1 MKKSVLKN
9 FAIFLRCFPVNIAKL
24 LRTPNLKFTESLH
37 RIFQYLTFTFFSSVF
52 YGIFEQ
58 FHFQFFTTV
67 EELYL
72 NFLIFLSLLSRITL
86 TNRIIHNVK
95 NIFILHINIDCK
107 FIVIQSELRVDIRY
121 NRFSESGFNT
131 DSWSNIFAIGSFFKE
146 LYQWL

>member
-1 MKKSVLKN
+1 MPASRSYYFPVAKWQGYVTGVTSSHQRGSMKKSVLKN

-37 RIFQYLTFTFFSSVF
+37 RIFLYLIFTCFSSVF

-58 FHFQFFTTV
+58 FHVQFFTTV
-67 EELYL
+67 EALYL

-107 FIVIQSELRVDIRY
+107 FIVV
-121 NRFSESGFNT
+121 
-131 DSWSNIFAIGSFFKE
+131 
-146 LYQWL
+146 